1 MDIKIGKTSD
11 SFEKLEML
19 CRCESEKLVIK
30 FSNQGIENIEVIFWT
45 NDFPEL
51 ICVAKFSKNKNKELI
66 YELDFS
72 QSTL

>member
-1 MDIKIGKTSD
+1 MDVKIGKTTD

-19 CRCESEKLVIK
+19 CKCESDRLVIE
-30 FSNQGIENIEVIFWT
+30 FSNQGIEDIEVVFWT
-45 NDFPEL
+45 DDIPEL
-51 ICVAKFSKNKNKELI
+51 ICVAKFSKNENKELI